1 MRLSSASS
9 ILLAGFLTV
18 GAASGQT
25 TPPAKDPHH
34 PAVEEETAGT
44 VEADEAAQPEAQ
56 LAEGGMAAMMSPE
69 MMQMMMQMM
78 AQHHPA
84 GQMPMSGMTDGMQ
97 SGMGAATGM
106 GESVGAE
113 VILGLASARTEEM
126 TPEKV
131 RTWLQAQLDRL
142 GNPRLALGA
151 IASAEDGS
159 ITAEIRTVDGSL
171 VQKLAFNRYPGFVRQ
186 ID

>member
-1 MRLSSASS
+1 MKLLGVSS
-9 ILLAGFLTV
+9 ILLAGLLTV

-25 TPPAKDPHH
+25 SPAAKDPHH
-34 PAVEEETAGT
+34 PATDSGTAA
-44 VEADEAAQPEAQ
+44 VVAPDAAKPPEAP
-56 LAEGGMAAMMSPE
+56 GGGAGMGQMMSPE

-84 GQMPMSGMTDGMQ
+84 GQMPMAGMADGMQ
-97 SGMGAATGM
+97 SGMATGIGPEM
-106 GESVGAE
+106 
-113 VILGLASARTEEM
+113 ILGLGPTATPEM

-131 RTWLQAQLDRL
+131 QTWLKGELDRL
-142 GNPRLALGA
+142 GNPRLMLGA
-151 IASAEDGS
+151 IGATPDGS
-159 ITAEIRTVDGSL
+159 ITAEIRTVDGAL